1 MGVFGSIDNI
11 IRTKL
16 DLIGAVKNKGIVI
29 EAAFK
34 DLSTNHD
41 LNTNLLSINLYNI
54 NESNELDMQSTWPYL
69 VASDPDQD
77 GKYSISLG
85 SDTNELKIVHET
97 AIEHDC
103 INAVIS
109 SLALSQL
116 GYDINESMKSLSGF
130 ENPLK
135 NRFHIHEISNYL
147 VIDDTYNANPS
158 SMQSAMKNIN
168 DWSDERGRIVIL
180 GDMYDLGHYSSQEH
194 KKVVNYALR
203 MNQLRK
209 LILVGDK
216 FTNEIKEFSD
226 NEREKIIIIQNKVD
240 DFPLLELTRDSS
252 TKSKG
257 VVHRYFKSDGGII
270 LIKGSRAM
278 KMERFV
284 QSILKYLQ

>member
-1 MGVFGSIDNI
+1 M
-11 IRTKL
+11 
-16 DLIGAVKNKGIVI
+16 
-29 EAAFK
+29 E
-34 DLSTNHD
+34 
-41 LNTNLLSINLYNI
+41 
-54 NESNELDMQSTWPYL
+54 
-69 VASDPDQD
+69 
-77 GKYSISLG
+77 
-85 SDTNELKIVHET
+85 
-97 AIEHDC
+97 
-103 INAVIS
+103 
-109 SLALSQL
+109 
-116 GYDINESMKSLSGF
+116 
-130 ENPLK
+130 EN
-135 NRFHIHEISNYL
+135 
-147 VIDDTYNANPS
+147 
-158 SMQSAMKNIN
+158 
-168 DWSDERGRIVIL
+168 
-180 GDMYDLGHYSSQEH
+180 

-252 TKSKG
+252 IKSRG

>member
-1 MGVFGSIDNI
+1 
-11 IRTKL
+11 
-16 DLIGAVKNKGIVI
+16 
-29 EAAFK
+29 
-34 DLSTNHD
+34 
-41 LNTNLLSINLYNI
+41 
-54 NESNELDMQSTWPYL
+54 
-69 VASDPDQD
+69 
-77 GKYSISLG
+77 
-85 SDTNELKIVHET
+85 
-97 AIEHDC
+97 
-103 INAVIS
+103 
-109 SLALSQL
+109 
-116 GYDINESMKSLSGF
+116 
-130 ENPLK
+130 
-135 NRFHIHEISNYL
+135 
-147 VIDDTYNANPS
+147 
-158 SMQSAMKNIN
+158 MQSAMKNIN

-252 TKSKG
+252 IKSRG

>member
-1 MGVFGSIDNI
+1 MLGRNILVGDTYDALLKIANHHHKQINPVTIAITGSNGKTTVKEMIGRVLDEAKTVITNKNENNQFGIPYTILRCTPHTETLILECGARHDGDFRKIAQSFTFDQLIITNINNSHVGVFGSIDNI

-16 DLIGAVKNKGIVI
+16 DLIG
-29 EAAFK
+29 
-34 DLSTNHD
+34 
-41 LNTNLLSINLYNI
+41 
-54 NESNELDMQSTWPYL
+54 
-69 VASDPDQD
+69 
-77 GKYSISLG
+77 
-85 SDTNELKIVHET
+85 
-97 AIEHDC
+97 
-103 INAVIS
+103 
-109 SLALSQL
+109 
-116 GYDINESMKSLSGF
+116 
-130 ENPLK
+130 
-135 NRFHIHEISNYL
+135 
-147 VIDDTYNANPS
+147 DDTYNANPS

-252 TKSKG
+252 IKSRG